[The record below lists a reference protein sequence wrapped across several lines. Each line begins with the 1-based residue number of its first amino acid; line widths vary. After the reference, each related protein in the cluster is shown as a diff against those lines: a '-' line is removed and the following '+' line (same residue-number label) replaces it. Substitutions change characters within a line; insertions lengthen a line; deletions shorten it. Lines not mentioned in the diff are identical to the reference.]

1 MDIAGQRLRNQHIAT
16 AALQNPADVVAW
28 LGAVQ
33 AQDYLGGL
41 WAVGL
46 RTRSATEL
54 DVERALADRTILRT
68 WPMRGTLHFVAASDA
83 SWMLDLLAARV
94 IAATAS
100 RERQLELDEAVFA
113 RSRKLVV
120 KNLEGGRQ
128 LTRSTL
134 YARLEAAQIS
144 TAGGRGLHL
153 PPFDEYTVAYK
164 DRTAVLHPMHAK
176 YAQFGG
182 MLRATIVVN
191 GQVAGTWKRTAGR
204 AVVTITPAFF
214 GRSRAEH
221 LRIASAASV
230 RYGRFLNLP
239 VKVAGQRQPARS
251 GL

>member
-28 LGAVQ
+28 LGALQ

-68 WPMRGTLHFVAASDA
+68 WPMRGTLHCVAASDA
-83 SWMLDLLAARV
+83 RWMLDLLA
-94 IAATAS
+94 
-100 RERQLELDEAVFA
+100 
-113 RSRKLVV
+113 
-120 KNLEGGRQ
+120 
-128 LTRSTL
+128 
-134 YARLEAAQIS
+134 
-144 TAGGRGLHL
+144 
-153 PPFDEYTVAYK
+153 
-164 DRTAVLHPMHAK
+164 
-176 YAQFGG
+176 
-182 MLRATIVVN
+182 
-191 GQVAGTWKRTAGR
+191 RTAGK